1 MSSLMRVKSYGDETQ
16 GKRILEILD
25 GFFLDHFSDLLV
37 TFLGPFSLTIT
48 DYSWVGRWTI
58 NTQGKVGG
66 RLKVLREGWEADY
79 HVYRKHET

>member
-1 MSSLMRVKSYGDETQ
+1 MV
-16 GKRILEILD
+16 
-25 GFFLDHFSDLLV
+25 FFWTIFGLFCNISGAIFFNHF
-37 TFLGPFSLTIT
+37 I

-66 RLKVLREGWEADY
+66 RLKVLREGWDADY